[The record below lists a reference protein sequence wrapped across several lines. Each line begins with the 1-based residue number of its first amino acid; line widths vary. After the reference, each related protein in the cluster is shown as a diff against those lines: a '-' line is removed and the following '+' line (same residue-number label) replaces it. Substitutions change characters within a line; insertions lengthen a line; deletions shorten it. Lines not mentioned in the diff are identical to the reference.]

1 MDSDFTRHYSLS
13 LFVWYLQSVTVVKKY
28 SLCFAVPAVLCW
40 RLVIISMVKI
50 TFNLIIHLCVSCGF
64 VHRTCQSHF
73 AKITDLI
80 KRLQNMSSQI
90 SPFHQPKGWLPGV
103 GLQVTY
109 IQVFFVVF
117 FSMGKLYM
125 FYNYYFTLSFFIDF
139 YYLHILLGYVLELQ
153 TKYFW
158 WDEEDFSGSYVFYML
173 CKCYGMVLNRC
184 MKQQCED
191 LCWAFFKCIVYNS
204 VNITDVNIKI
214 CSKNTTEMMQ
224 CLIK

>member
-1 MDSDFTRHYSLS
+1 MHTFLLCLNSCVPALCICNDITALWLFVDRDFTRHYSLS

-28 SLCFAVPAVLCW
+28 SLCFAVPVVLCW
-40 RLVIISMVKI
+40 CLVIISMVKI
-50 TFNLIIHLCVSCGF
+50 TFNLIIHSCVSCGF

-117 FSMGKLYM
+117 LSMGKIIHVLQLL
-125 FYNYYFTLSFFIDF
+125 FYIVIFLLTFIISIYIRVCFGVAD
-139 YYLHILLGYVLELQ
+139 
-153 TKYFW
+153 K
-158 WDEEDFSGSYVFYML
+158 VFLMRWGGFL
-173 CKCYGMVLNRC
+173 R
-184 MKQQCED
+184 
-191 LCWAFFKCIVYNS
+191 
-204 VNITDVNIKI
+204 
-214 CSKNTTEMMQ
+214 
-224 CLIK
+224 